1 MQRHTIATIRK
12 ADLCSCAC
20 RGMCTIGAIMSVVV
34 WSLNVLA
41 SGVFPE
47 LAHDGTPFHSEWRHN
62 VRGFPLAEGLCGAL
76 VEMRADLL
84 EFVSALGF
92 RRWDNVLNP

>member
-12 ADLCSCAC
+12 GDLCSCAF
-20 RGMCTIGAIMSVVV
+20 RGMCAIGAIMSVVV

-47 LAHDGTPFHSEWRHN
+47 LAHDGTPSGGTMCAVSLWR
-62 VRGFPLAEGLCGAL
+62 
-76 VEMRADLL
+76 RACVGHWLKWEL
-84 EFVSALGF
+84 IY
-92 RRWDNVLNP
+92 W